1 MSGNNTGSTEL
12 TLEQV
17 QQELSVLK
25 AAATNMKTSPV
36 AIFMPIVSNF
46 DWVPV
51 TEDDPE
57 TSTIVLAS
65 HYGEIDNGCIIYNPA
80 FVHKLYKDGDY
91 GTFYAIIATIGLG
104 VKCGYYSFRNGE
116 GIPHSVAVKIMLA
129 HSGIFNTIMGSNP
142 EFNQAIAALQQVYE
156 CEAIKQVFMQKY
168 AELNTVAV
176 DGPADAN
183 GNPPTET
190 KQFDDDPNNWNLET
204 VRKYIELS
212 LMSAPN
218 MTMPQ
223 ALPGAMTQQQQSAQQ
238 QNQQQQAP
246 QKSKWGAVVQPQQQK
261 QQNGNQQQGGQ
272 QGSQQ
277 QAGQQGGQHGSEQMT
292 PRQIAQQA
300 RKSARHAQNS
310 AEECAEEC
318 GNSPEA
324 ENALSEMEE
333 ATGEMMEAAREYE
346 NAAKDGDQPKME
358 AAAQQMQQA
367 SQKMQQAS
375 QHMQQAMQDEGVSN
389 ESAEEMQQAS
399 SSAQQAAASAK
410 SNGQQ
415 GGNQG
420 GQNVDQQGSS
430 QNASELSKQAQSAS
444 NAAKQGA
451 AKCSQACG
459 NTPEAQAAQ
468 KQIEQGAINLEQG
481 AKRYEAGVKNGNT
494 AQQQLGAQQ
503 MSKGTQQMNAGAQQ
517 MQQAMQ
523 SSGAQ
528 GSSQAQQGSQQMQ
541 EGAQNASSLSNEA
554 QSAANES
561 AASQPTDGQSVQKQA
576 AQSAQNAREAASQC
590 SQACGNS
597 QAAQQAQQ
605 TIEQGAKQ
613 LEQGAA
619 QYAQG
624 CANGNSQ
631 QMQQGAQQMQQGTN
645 TIKKGTQQMN
655 QALKQAMQ
663 NGQQG
668 GQQGA
673 QQGDDQGEGQ
683 GKAQGGIQGGKQGG
697 KKGGSQGGDHGE
709 GQDDSDDSDMPESE
723 FTSPKSTDGK
733 QGGKQVGQDIT
744 DGGFPSPKSNS
755 GQQGG
760 QQGGQHGGLKG
771 MRTGLSKLQ
780 EAAQEA
786 QQAAT
791 NGSRGTENGGKS
803 TGKGTGE
810 YTPDGTPKI
819 QTEDNPTT
827 EQSNQRED
835 YPPDEPREG
844 YPPEG
849 PSIPKLGKDDS
860 DNSENQ
866 AGSGDGSSIGN
877 LAGVTVNLTG
887 KDKPIKGLN
896 SNLAQFANE
905 TTTFSHVKGG
915 LSKTGHSIKEV
926 LGETT
931 RDINN
936 NIKRKSQVS
945 SESEQQKLQELNDIS
960 NQKNKGDY
968 VIDTDT
974 DLRVAA
980 EILSA
985 AKAAQMASNND
996 GDDRDW
1002 HHPTIHHFDTGSFNL
1017 LEEHQPKVLILIDAS
1032 GSMWVPPNLLVGA
1045 ANLLSSVAKQL
1056 ERAGVMGVDYAFWD
1070 ETCDIPQPYSTSMAQ
1085 SLAEGN
1091 KPSVH
1096 SYANTGVLQSSVGG
1110 GGTNIYSVV
1119 ARLSRYN
1126 KDGDPMYD
1134 DDDVEKFNLKF
1145 ADRYDLIIIYSD
1157 FVFDYHKIPNME
1169 DDIVERFG
1177 DIRMNKLCCVCCNER
1192 GERETPS
1199 EFKELVRKW
1208 ISYEDWKHDIDIYR
1222 CQPFESDE

>member
-12 TLEQV
+12 TLEEV
-17 QQELSVLK
+17 QKELSVLK
-25 AAATNMKTSPV
+25 AAATNMNTSPV

-51 TEDDPE
+51 TENDPE

-129 HSGIFNTIMGSNP
+129 HSGIFNTIMGANP

-156 CEAIKQVFMQKY
+156 CEDIKRVFMQKY

-183 GNPPTET
+183 GNPPTES

-223 ALPGAMTQQQQSAQQ
+223 ALPGVMTQQQQSAQQ
-238 QNQQQQAP
+238 QNQQQQGQQQAP
-246 QKSKWGAVVQPQQQK
+246 QKSKWGAVVQPPPQNSNQQQGS
-261 QQNGNQQQGGQ
+261 QQKAGQQGGQ
-272 QGSQQ
+272 QG
-277 QAGQQGGQHGSEQMT
+277 AEQMT

-318 GNSPEA
+318 GNSSEA
-324 ENALSEMEE
+324 QNALSEMEE

-346 NAAKDGDQPKME
+346 NAAKAGDQPKME
-358 AAAQQMQQA
+358 AAAQQMQHA

-399 SSAQQAAASAK
+399 SSAQQAASSAK

-415 GGNQG
+415 GSQQQAGQQG
-420 GQNVDQQGSS
+420 DQKVDQQGSS

-451 AKCSQACG
+451 ATCSQACG

-468 KQIEQGAINLEQG
+468 KQIEQGAINLEHG
-481 AKRYEAGVKNGNT
+481 AKRYEVGVKNGNT

-503 MSKGTQQMNAGAQQ
+503 MSKGSQQMNAGAQQ

-528 GSSQAQQGSQQMQ
+528 RSSQAQQGAQQMQ
-541 EGAQNASSLSNEA
+541 EGAQNASTLSNEA

-576 AQSAQNAREAASQC
+576 AQSAQNAREAAKQC
-590 SQACGNS
+590 AQSCGNS

-605 TIEQGAKQ
+605 TIEQGATQ

-624 CANGNSQ
+624 CENGNSQ
-631 QMQQGAQQMQQGTN
+631 QMQQGAQQMQLGTN
-645 TIKKGTQQMN
+645 TIKKGTQQMR
-655 QALKQAMQ
+655 QALKQTMQ
-663 NGQQG
+663 N
-668 GQQGA
+668 
-673 QQGDDQGEGQ
+673 
-683 GKAQGGIQGGKQGG
+683 
-697 KKGGSQGGDHGE
+697 
-709 GQDDSDDSDMPESE
+709 
-723 FTSPKSTDGK
+723 
-733 QGGKQVGQDIT
+733 
-744 DGGFPSPKSNS
+744 

-760 QQGGQHGGLKG
+760 QQGGQHGGNQGENQGEYQGEAQVGKHGGDQGEDQDDSDDSDMPEGGLPSPKSKAGKQGGQQGGEQGGQQVAQQGGMKG

-791 NGSRGTENGGKS
+791 NGSRGTENGGTDSGKS
-803 TGKGTGE
+803 DGNNGQNTVDGGYTTSGSDGSDETEPSDGSQSKGGS
-810 YTPDGTPKI
+810 TP
-819 QTEDNPTT
+819 Q
-827 EQSNQRED
+827 
-835 YPPDEPREG
+835 
-844 YPPEG
+844 
-849 PSIPKLGKDDS
+849 LGD
-860 DNSENQ
+860 DNSPSSNSST
-866 AGSGDGSSIGN
+866 AGGSSIGN
-877 LAGVTVNLTG
+877 LAGATVNLTG
-887 KDKPIKGLN
+887 NDKPIKGLN

-915 LSKTGHSIKEV
+915 LSKTGHSIKAV

-945 SESEQQKLQELNDIS
+945 SASEQQKLQELNDIS

-1017 LEEHQPKVLILIDAS
+1017 LEEHQPKVLIAIDAS
-1032 GSMWVPPNLLVGA
+1032 GSMWFPQSLLVGA
-1045 ANLLSSVAKQL
+1045 ANLLSSLATQL

-1091 KPSVH
+1091 KPSVQ

-1110 GGTNIYSVV
+1110 GGTNIYSLV

-1126 KDGDPMYD
+1126 EDGDPMYD
-1134 DDDVEKFNLKF
+1134 DDDIEKFNLKF

-1177 DIRMNKLCCVCCNER
+1177 DIRMNKLCCVCCNEI

-1222 CQPFESDE
+1222 CQPFDSDD

>member
-1 MSGNNTGSTEL
+1 MSGNNAGSTEL

-17 QQELSVLK
+17 QKELSVLK
-25 AAATNMKTSPV
+25 SAATNMKTSPV

-80 FVHKLYKDGDY
+80 FVHKLYKEGDY

-156 CEAIKQVFMQKY
+156 CEDIKQVFMQKY

-176 DGPADAN
+176 DGPADEN
-183 GNPPTET
+183 GNPPTES

-223 ALPGAMTQQQQSAQQ
+223 ALPGVMTQQQQSAQQ

-246 QKSKWGAVVQPQQQK
+246 QQSKWGAVAQPQQQNNQNNN
-261 QQNGNQQQGGQ
+261 QQQSGQQGGQ
-272 QGSQQ
+272 QG
-277 QAGQQGGQHGSEQMT
+277 AEQKT

-300 RKSARHAQNS
+300 KKSARHAQNC

-318 GNSPEA
+318 GNSSEA
-324 ENALSEMEE
+324 QNALSEMEE
-333 ATGEMMEAAREYE
+333 ATSEMMEAAREYE

-358 AAAQQMQQA
+358 SAAQKMQQA

-375 QHMQQAMQDEGVSN
+375 QHMQQAMRDDGVSN

-399 SSAQQAAASAK
+399 SSAQQAASYAT

-415 GGNQG
+415 RSQQQGGEQG
-420 GQNVDQQGSS
+420 GQQVEQQGSS
-430 QNASELSKQAQSAS
+430 QNASEVSKQAQSAS

-451 AKCSQACG
+451 ATCSQACG

-468 KQIEQGAINLEQG
+468 KQVEQGAINLEQG
-481 AKRYEAGVKNGNT
+481 AKRYEAGVKNRNT

-503 MSKGTQQMNAGAQQ
+503 MSKGAQQMNSGAQQ

-528 GSSQAQQGSQQMQ
+528 GSSQAQQALQQMQ

-554 QSAANES
+554 QSASNE
-561 AASQPTDGQSVQKQA
+561 AASSQPTDGQSVQKQA
-576 AQSAQNAREAASQC
+576 SQSAQNARESAKQC
-590 SQACGNS
+590 AHACGNS
-597 QAAQQAQQ
+597 QAAQQARQ
-605 TIEQGAKQ
+605 TIEQGAQQ

-624 CANGNSQ
+624 CENGNHQ

-645 TIKKGTQQMN
+645 TIKKGTQQMHT
-655 QALKQAMQ
+655 ALKQSMQ
-663 NGQQG
+663 NGLQDGQKGDDKGEDQGVHQDGSKGGKQGEKKGGQQG
-668 GQQGA
+668 GDQGE
-673 QQGDDQGEGQ
+673 DQGEGQ
-683 GKAQGGIQGGKQGG
+683 GVTQGNKKVGNQGGNQGEDQDESD
-697 KKGGSQGGDHGE
+697 GSDI
-709 GQDDSDDSDMPESE
+709 PE
-723 FTSPKSTDGK
+723 
-733 QGGKQVGQDIT
+733 
-744 DGGFPSPKSNS
+744 GGFQSPKSN
-755 GQQGG
+755 GGMQGG
-760 QQGGQHGGLKG
+760 QQVGLKG

-791 NGSRGTENGGKS
+791 NGSRGTENGGTYSGKS
-803 TGKGTGE
+803 SGNHG
-810 YTPDGTPKI
+810 
-819 QTEDNPTT
+819 QNPTVEGGGNT
-827 EQSNQRED
+827 SVSD
-835 YPPDEPREG
+835 DSDENEP
-844 YPPEG
+844 YEG
-849 PSIPKLGKDDS
+849 PQSKGGSTPKLGDDS
-860 DNSENQ
+860 Q
-866 AGSGDGSSIGN
+866 ASNGSTSGGSSIGN
-877 LAGVTVNLTG
+877 LAGAKVNLTG

-915 LSKTGHSIKEV
+915 LSKTGHSIKDV

-945 SESEQQKLQELNDIS
+945 SESEQQKLQELNEIS
-960 NQKNKGDY
+960 SQKNKGDY

-1002 HHPTIHHFDTGSFNL
+1002 HHPTIHHFDNGSFNL
-1017 LEEHQPKVLILIDAS
+1017 LEEHQPKVLIAIDAS
-1032 GSMWVPPNLLVGA
+1032 GSMWFPKSLLVGA

-1056 ERAGVMGVDYAFWD
+1056 ESAGVIGVDYVFWD
-1070 ETCDIPQPYSTSMAQ
+1070 DTCDIPQPYSTSMAQ

-1091 KPSVH
+1091 KPSVQ
-1096 SYANTGVLQSSVGG
+1096 SYENTGVLQSSVGG
-1110 GGTNIYSVV
+1110 GGTNIYSLV

-1126 KDGDPMYD
+1126 EDGEPMYD
-1134 DDDVEKFNLKF
+1134 DDNIEKFNLKF
-1145 ADRYDLIIIYSD
+1145 ADGYDLIIIYSD

-1169 DDIVERFG
+1169 DDIIERFG

-1222 CQPFESDE
+1222 CQPFGSDE

>member
-17 QQELSVLK
+17 QKELSVLK
-25 AAATNMKTSPV
+25 AASANMKTSPV

-156 CEAIKQVFMQKY
+156 CEDIKQVFMQKY

-183 GNPPTET
+183 GNPPTES

-223 ALPGAMTQQQQSAQQ
+223 ALPGVMTQQQQSAQL
-238 QNQQQQAP
+238 QNQQQQGQQQAP

-261 QQNGNQQQGGQ
+261 QQNSNQQQGAQ

-277 QAGQQGGQHGSEQMT
+277 QAGQQGGKQGAEQMT

-318 GNSPEA
+318 GNSSEA
-324 ENALSEMEE
+324 QNALSEMEE

-389 ESAEEMQQAS
+389 ESSEEMQQAS
-399 SSAQQAAASAK
+399 SSAQQAASSAK

-415 GGNQG
+415 GSQQQAGQQGGEQG
-420 GQNVDQQGSS
+420 GQKVDQQGSS
-430 QNASELSKQAQSAS
+430 QNASEISKQAQSAS

-451 AKCSQACG
+451 ATCSQACG

-481 AKRYEAGVKNGNT
+481 AKRYEAGVKNRNT

-503 MSKGTQQMNAGAQQ
+503 MSKGAQQMNAGAQQ
-517 MQQAMQ
+517 MQQSMQ

-528 GSSQAQQGSQQMQ
+528 GSSQAQQGAQQMQ

-554 QSAANES
+554 QSAANEA

-576 AQSAQNAREAASQC
+576 AQSAHNAREASKQC
-590 SQACGNS
+590 AQACGNS
-597 QAAQQAQQ
+597 QAAQQAQKV
-605 TIEQGAKQ
+605 IEQGATQ
-613 LEQGAA
+613 LEQGAS

-624 CANGNSQ
+624 CENGNSH

-645 TIKKGTQQMN
+645 TIKKGTQQMR
-655 QALKQAMQ
+655 QALKEAMQ

-668 GQQGA
+668 GNPGE
-673 QQGDDQGEGQ
+673 DQGEYQDGS
-683 GKAQGGIQGGKQGG
+683 QGGKQGG
-697 KKGGSQGGDHGE
+697 KKGGDQGE
-709 GQDDSDDSDMPESE
+709 YQDDSDDSDMPE
-723 FTSPKSTDGK
+723 
-733 QGGKQVGQDIT
+733 GGL
-744 DGGFPSPKSNS
+744 SSSKSND

-760 QQGGQHGGLKG
+760 QQGGLKG

-791 NGSRGTENGGKS
+791 NCSRGTENGGTDREKSDGNNGQKPIVDGGDTTSGSDGSGEAETSDGSQS
-803 TGKGTGE
+803 TGGS
-810 YTPDGTPKI
+810 TP
-819 QTEDNPTT
+819 Q
-827 EQSNQRED
+827 
-835 YPPDEPREG
+835 
-844 YPPEG
+844 
-849 PSIPKLGKDDS
+849 LGD
-860 DNSENQ
+860 DNSPSNN
-866 AGSGDGSSIGN
+866 GSTSSIGN
-877 LAGVTVNLTG
+877 LAGATVNLSG

-945 SESEQQKLQELNDIS
+945 SASEQQKLQELNDIS

-1017 LEEHQPKVLILIDAS
+1017 LEEHQPKVLIAIDAS
-1032 GSMWVPPNLLVGA
+1032 GSMWFPQSLLVGA
-1045 ANLLSSVAKQL
+1045 ANLLSSLTKQL

-1070 ETCDIPQPYSTSMAQ
+1070 DTCDIPQPYSTSLAQ

-1091 KPSVH
+1091 KPSVQ

-1110 GGTNIYSVV
+1110 GGTNIYSLV

-1126 KDGDPMYD
+1126 EDGEPMYD
-1134 DDDVEKFNLKF
+1134 DDDIEKFNLKF

-1157 FVFDYHKIPNME
+1157 FVFEYHKIPNME

-1199 EFKELVRKW
+1199 EFKEIVRKW

-1222 CQPFESDE
+1222 CQPFDSDD

>member
-1 MSGNNTGSTEL
+1 MSGNNAGSTEL

-17 QQELSVLK
+17 QKELSVLK
-25 AAATNMKTSPV
+25 SAATNMKTSPV

-80 FVHKLYKDGDY
+80 FVHKLYKEGDY

-156 CEAIKQVFMQKY
+156 CEDIKQVFMQKY

-176 DGPADAN
+176 DGPTDEN
-183 GNPPTET
+183 GNPPTES

-223 ALPGAMTQQQQSAQQ
+223 ALPGVMTQQQQSAQQ

-246 QKSKWGAVVQPQQQK
+246 QQSKWGAVAQPQQK
-261 QQNGNQQQGGQ
+261 NNQNNNQQQSGQQSGQ
-272 QGSQQ
+272 QG
-277 QAGQQGGQHGSEQMT
+277 AEQKT

-300 RKSARHAQNS
+300 KKSARHAQNC

-318 GNSPEA
+318 GNSSEA
-324 ENALSEMEE
+324 QNALSEMEE
-333 ATGEMMEAAREYE
+333 ATSEMMEAAREYE

-358 AAAQQMQQA
+358 SAAQKMQQA

-375 QHMQQAMQDEGVSN
+375 QHMQQAMRDEGVSN

-399 SSAQQAAASAK
+399 SSAQQAASSAK

-415 GGNQG
+415 GSQQQAGQQG
-420 GQNVDQQGSS
+420 GESGGQQVEQQGSS
-430 QNASELSKQAQSAS
+430 QNASEVSKQAQSAS

-451 AKCSQACG
+451 ATCSQACG

-468 KQIEQGAINLEQG
+468 KQVEQGAINLEQG
-481 AKRYEAGVKNGNT
+481 AKRYEAGVKNRNT

-503 MSKGTQQMNAGAQQ
+503 MAKGAQQMNSGAQQ

-528 GSSQAQQGSQQMQ
+528 GSSQAQQALQQMQ

-554 QSAANES
+554 QSASNEA
-561 AASQPTDGQSVQKQA
+561 AASQPTDGQSVQKQSS
-576 AQSAQNAREAASQC
+576 QSAQNARESAKQC
-590 SQACGNS
+590 AHACGNS

-605 TIEQGAKQ
+605 TIEQGAQQ

-624 CANGNSQ
+624 CENGNHQ

-645 TIKKGTQQMN
+645 TIKKGTQQMHT
-655 QALKQAMQ
+655 ALKQSMQ
-663 NGQQG
+663 NGLQDGQKGEDQGEDQGVHQDGSKGGKQGEKTGGQQG
-668 GQQGA
+668 GDQGE
-673 QQGDDQGEGQ
+673 DQGEGQ
-683 GKAQGGIQGGKQGG
+683 GGTQGNKKVGNQGGNQGE
-697 KKGGSQGGDHGE
+697 D
-709 GQDDSDDSDMPESE
+709 QDESDGSDMP
-723 FTSPKSTDGK
+723 
-733 QGGKQVGQDIT
+733 
-744 DGGFPSPKSNS
+744 DGGFQSPKSN
-755 GQQGG
+755 GGMQGG
-760 QQGGQHGGLKG
+760 QKGGLKG

-791 NGSRGTENGGKS
+791 NGSRGTENGGTYSGKS
-803 TGKGTGE
+803 SGNHG
-810 YTPDGTPKI
+810 
-819 QTEDNPTT
+819 QNPTVEGGENT
-827 EQSNQRED
+827 SVSED
-835 YPPDEPREG
+835 SDENEP
-844 YPPEG
+844 YEG
-849 PSIPKLGKDDS
+849 PQSKGGSTPKLGDDS
-860 DNSENQ
+860 Q
-866 AGSGDGSSIGN
+866 ASNGSTSGGSSIGN
-877 LAGVTVNLTG
+877 LAGAKVNLTG

-945 SESEQQKLQELNDIS
+945 SEGEQQKLQELNEIS
-960 NQKNKGDY
+960 SQKNKGDY

-1002 HHPTIHHFDTGSFNL
+1002 HHPTIHHFDNGSFNM
-1017 LEEHQPKVLILIDAS
+1017 LEEHQPKVLIAIDAS
-1032 GSMWVPPNLLVGA
+1032 GSMWFPKSLLVGA
-1045 ANLLSSVAKQL
+1045 ANLLSSLAKQL
-1056 ERAGVMGVDYAFWD
+1056 ESAGVIGVDYVFWD
-1070 ETCDIPQPYSTSMAQ
+1070 DTCDIPQPYSTSMAQ

-1091 KPSVH
+1091 KPSVQ
-1096 SYANTGVLQSSVGG
+1096 SYENTGVLQSSVGG
-1110 GGTNIYSVV
+1110 GGTNIYSLV

-1126 KDGDPMYD
+1126 EDGEPMYD
-1134 DDDVEKFNLKF
+1134 DDNIEKFNLKF
-1145 ADRYDLIIIYSD
+1145 ADGYDLIIIYSD

-1169 DDIVERFG
+1169 DDIIERFG

-1222 CQPFESDE
+1222 CQPFDSDE